1 MDKNSQKIGG
11 NDGFT
16 LIELLIT
23 LFIMG
28 FVLTAIISTF
38 VSQDRIHKSQDQV
51 AAMQQNLRAVMYMMA
66 REIRTA
72 GYDEGRKIN
81 SYNYGITDI
90 KYEDADGTSYSSITF
105 SADDYDDT
113 GPKTIRYM
121 VYDGPGENTLELTR
135 QVKAASGD
143 PDNDVFSNDPT
154 DENIMAENI
163 EDFCIAYAFDGDDSD
178 KDLDTDANGNII
190 WAVDTNNDNRL
201 DTNLDADNDGD
212 IEADDV
218 GGVAISPVDM
228 EDIRAIRIW
237 VLGKVEKPDGNY
249 SDTQSYVV
257 GGRVVQANDRY
268 RRRLLETVVRC
279 RNLL

>member
-11 NDGFT
+11 NAGFT

-66 REIRTA
+66 REIRMA
-72 GYDEGRKIN
+72 GYDEDRSGGP
-81 SYNYGITDI
+81 SFGIDDI
-90 KYEDADGTSYSSITF
+90 KFWDAGGGTSFSSITF
-105 SADDYDDT
+105 SAGT
-113 GPKTIRYM
+113 GDSPIQYR
-121 VYDGPGENTLELTR
+121 VYDNGLDNTLKLVRLPGT
-135 QVKAASGD
+135 
-143 PDNDVFSNDPT
+143 DVDSIDGNTLKDR
-154 DENIMAENI
+154 IMAENI
-163 EDFCIAYAFDGDDSD
+163 EDFCIAYAFDGSDPD
-178 KDLDTDANGNII
+178 KDMDTDANGNII

-228 EDIRAIRIW
+228 EDIRAVRIW
-237 VLGKVEKPDGNY
+237 VLGKVEKPDPNY
-249 SDTQSYVV
+249 SDNRSYVV

-279 RNLL
+279 RNML